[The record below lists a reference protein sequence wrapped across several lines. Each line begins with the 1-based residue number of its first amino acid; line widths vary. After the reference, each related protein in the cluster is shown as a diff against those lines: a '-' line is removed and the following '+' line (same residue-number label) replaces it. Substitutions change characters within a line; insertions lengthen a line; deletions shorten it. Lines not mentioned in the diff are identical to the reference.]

1 MNTIEDF
8 VREFERKYPGFIDN
22 AQRYVNN
29 WFSKVKNTVL
39 SEKEQEIVERYRHPE
54 MVKASDLMPQGGIK
68 STGSKRQ
75 NSKKKV
81 KGTGVLVPNYPS
93 FESWEQMVKLFPFI
107 VKGWLQDG
115 TIKPGD
121 PIYVYLT
128 KLPAGP
134 MREGKNGK
142 VSDTAKMNYYD
153 TVKSI
158 GSLEIHNVQ
167 NGTAPKI
174 SISPCRDKNRVGCRT
189 GFNRNYAKTNISANF
204 KINNGPNKPDR
215 YSFTNFGSATTAM
228 EYEIPFTTD
237 PDVFDQNLKDAMLSP
252 SKNYMHK
259 GLGRDVEER
268 HCPHGIM

>member
-1 MNTIEDF
+1 MNIIEDF

-121 PIYVYLT
+121 PIHVYLT
-128 KLPAGP
+128 KLPRP
-134 MREGKNGK
+134 I
-142 VSDTAKMNYYD
+142 SPPIS
-153 TVKSI
+153 KSI
-158 GSLEIHNVQ
+158 
-167 NGTAPKI
+167 
-174 SISPCRDKNRVGCRT
+174 
-189 GFNRNYAKTNISANF
+189 
-204 KINNGPNKPDR
+204 
-215 YSFTNFGSATTAM
+215 
-228 EYEIPFTTD
+228 TD
-237 PDVFDQNLKDAMLSP
+237 PTSLTAIRLPISDPPPLPWNTRFPLLPIPMS
-252 SKNYMHK
+252 SS
-259 GLGRDVEER
+259 RT
-268 HCPHGIM
+268 